1 MISPYLNYIP
11 EKKKANMKNAMA
23 AAAVKNSTKFIGNHL
38 RLGLFCNKV
47 AGKRP
52 ATSLNTE
59 SGTDAFL

>member
-1 MISPYLNYIP
+1 
-11 EKKKANMKNAMA
+11 MKNAMA